1 MLDGSPPKPHDEAAA
16 LIPDLAEHYAQART
30 LYESGWDPELGDI
43 QDGKISLSPEQTDV
57 LLSQTPITIAI
68 AGIRGG
74 KTHVGAIKCVLF
86 ALQNPTEEDEVHLV
100 GSPTYQMSKVPTEKI
115 FKLLYD
121 KAIFPICP
129 LIKYKRSERMFILAC
144 PGGKISRIVI
154 RSLHD
159 PDRLRGIKAKSAWLD
174 EGAYIT
180 TYAWDVVLGRVADT
194 AGPVWITT
202 TPDGY
207 NWVYELYDKARQ
219 GDPEVTVVH
228 WESTKNPFANQEGI
242 NRLIRRYDER
252 TYKQEVGARFVRGRG
267 VVYYTFSRMRHGLA
281 GVWNRELPVW
291 VGQDFNVDPMAT
303 VISQPFTTKDHQEGA
318 HIKFARKMP
327 DSSTYQLVAFL
338 DRFVSEHNLQKH
350 KVVIYADAAG
360 NSRSTS
366 GKSDF
371 RILKESK
378 YRVESPRANPQIK
391 DRVNCVNGLF
401 APMASKFPRIMI
413 DLDAAGPLV
422 DDLEKQIW
430 APNSDP
436 PVPDKTQG
444 RDHLPDALGYK
455 CWKRWPLK
463 SSTSLPKA
471 A

>member
-1 MLDGSPPKPHDEAAA
+1 MLDGV
-16 LIPDLAEHYAQART
+16 LAKHYEGART
-30 LYESGWDPELGDI
+30 LYESGWDPELGEI
-43 QDGKISLSPEQTDV
+43 EEGQIKLSQQQADV
-57 LLSQTPITIAI
+57 LLSETPITLAI

-74 KTHVGAIKCVLF
+74 KTHVGAVKTLLYGIQHACD
-86 ALQNPTEEDEVHLV
+86 EDEVHLIC
-100 GSPTYQMSKVPTEKI
+100 SPTYQMSKVPTEKI

-121 KAIFPICP
+121 KTMFPICP
-129 LIKYKRSERMFILAC
+129 LIKYKRSERMFILAA
-144 PGGKISRIVI
+144 PGGKVSRLVV

-194 AGPVWITT
+194 AGPIWITT

-207 NWVYELYDKARQ
+207 NWCYELYDQARQ
-219 GDPEVTVVH
+219 GDPEITVVH
-228 WESTKNPFANQEGI
+228 WESTQNQFANQEGI
-242 NRLIRRYDER
+242 TRLIRRYDER

-267 VVYYTFSRMRHGLA
+267 IVYYTFSRQRHGLA
-281 GVWNRELPVW
+281 STWNRDLDVW

-303 VISQPFTTKDHQEGA
+303 VISQPFRTAEGQEGI
-318 HIKFARKMP
+318 HVKYARKAR
-327 DSSTYQLVAFL
+327 DSSTFALVAFL

-350 KVVIYADAAG
+350 KVTVYADAAG
-360 NSRSTS
+360 NNRSTS

-371 RILKESK
+371 RILKDSK
-378 YRVESPRANPQIK
+378 YTVAAPRSNPQIK

-401 APMASKFPRIMI
+401 APMDSKYPRIMI
-413 DLDAAGPLV
+413 DIENAGPLV
-422 DDLEKQIW
+422 EDLEKQIW
-430 APNSDP
+430 SPHSDP
-436 PVPDKTQG
+436 PTPDKSAG
-444 RDHLPDALGYK
+444 HDHLPDALGYK
-455 CWKRWPLK
+455 CWKRYPLK